1 MRHWIMILAMAVMMP
16 LVMACGGDND
26 EPNGPN
32 GGEGGGSGSGSTEKP
47 DPNLY
52 VPRNGITDGD
62 GVIFWEKGKMITVN
76 TDFTQSDLEQAL
88 SKMSWKNERNIVYD
102 KNYISGGNAFSNHR
116 RLLPKYL
123 IDGIAKFNELDEV
136 EISPRKY
143 KMKGKAFVVD
153 MDLLSSNWE
162 DPVTYR
168 VIALNI
174 ANDSTSYMITDRV
187 YPIWGY
193 RPKWL
198 DYYSMTVRL
207 LWKPFSAQ

>member
-1 MRHWIMILAMAVMMP
+1 MILAMAVMMP

-32 GGEGGGSGSGSTEKP
+32 GGGGGSGSGSDEKP
-47 DPNLY
+47 DTSLFA
-52 VPRNGITDGD
+52 PRNGITDGD
-62 GVIFWEKGKMITVN
+62 GVIFWEKGKMITAN
-76 TDFTQSDLEQAL
+76 TNFTQADLEQAL
-88 SKMSWKNERNIVYD
+88 SKISWKNEKKIMYD
-102 KNYISGGNAFSNHR
+102 KNYISVVNAFNDDR

-123 IDGIAKFNELDEV
+123 IDGIAKFNELGERED
-136 EISPRKY
+136 SPRKY

-153 MDLLSSNWE
+153 MDLLSSSWE

-168 VIALNI
+168 IIALYL

-187 YPIWGY
+187 YPIWGW

-198 DYYSMTVRL
+198 DFYTMTVRI
-207 LWKPFSAQ
+207 LWKPLLTQ